1 MQLKQK
7 EISQRIRWIMHNLNL
22 NQHQLAQQLRITQP
36 AVSKYLLSRIPPP
49 AVLLRLAQLAD
60 TTVDWI
66 LTGRKES
73 TQGKVA
79 EKGDVYKATLS
90 LTDNFQS
97 LPFEVQ
103 DQLNNFIDVLTQHVK
118 NKKI

>member
-1 MQLKQK
+1 MQLSQK
-7 EISQRIRWIMHNLNL
+7 DISQRIRWIMHTLNL

-36 AVSKYLLSRIPPP
+36 AVSKYLVARIPPP
-49 AVLLRLAQLAD
+49 AVLLRLAQMAG

-73 TQGKVA
+73 AHGKVA
-79 EKGDVYKATLS
+79 EKVDLYKTTLS

-103 DQLNNFIDVLTQHVK
+103 EQLNTLIDVIVHHLK
-118 NKKI
+118 NSK

>member
-1 MQLKQK
+1 MQLNQK

-36 AVSKYLLSRIPPP
+36 AVSKYLLERIPPP

-73 TQGKVA
+73 AQGKVA
-79 EKGDVYKATLS
+79 EKVDLYKTNLS
-90 LTDNFQS
+90 LTDNFQY
-97 LPFEVQ
+97 LPVEVR
-103 DQLNNFIDVLTQHVK
+103 DQLNNFIDVLAHHIK
-118 NKKI
+118 NKT